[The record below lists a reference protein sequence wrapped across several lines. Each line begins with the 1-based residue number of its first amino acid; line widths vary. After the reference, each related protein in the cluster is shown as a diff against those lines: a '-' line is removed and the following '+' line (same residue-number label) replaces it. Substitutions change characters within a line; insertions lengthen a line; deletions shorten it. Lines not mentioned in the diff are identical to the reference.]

1 MVLVESLLVVVI
13 IMLSLVLVRMW
24 RGPETT
30 GVELAFS
37 KALRESGLDT
47 SIGMLT
53 TLATDIRD
61 NQKSLDQML
70 TSPTA
75 RGAFG
80 EISLEN
86 ILKDQLPPDMFGVR
100 KKVLNG
106 KQPDAHIK
114 STVGT
119 ICIDSKFPLTNYR
132 KMMETDV
139 DSEKRGYAKTF
150 INDVE
155 KHLVKIAKDY
165 VCPEKDSAEFAFA
178 YIPSE
183 SVYWFLVTEGYE
195 MLRNH
200 TKVGVQVVSPLTLSH
215 KIELI
220 KAGVHAKKLSEEA
233 DRIQKDILRLASRFK
248 EIDDLWSTLYETHLR
263 NVKGRSDDFDASW
276 KLLREEFRRIE
287 TMSDD

>member
-1 MVLVESLLVVVI
+1 MVFVESLLVIVI
-13 IMLSLVLVRMW
+13 IMLSLVLFRTW
-24 RGPETT
+24 RRPEST
-30 GVELAFS
+30 GVELAIS
-37 KALRESGLDT
+37 KALKDSGLER

-53 TLATDIRD
+53 GLATDIRE
-61 NQKSLDQML
+61 NQKSFDQML
-70 TSPTA
+70 VTPTA

-100 KKVLNG
+100 KRVLDG
-106 KQPDAHIK
+106 KHPDAHIK
-114 STVGT
+114 STVGI

-132 KMMETDV
+132 NMLETDGET
-139 DSEKRGYAKTF
+139 DKKRYAKQF
-150 INDVE
+150 IIDVE
-155 KHLVKIAKDY
+155 KHLVKIAGDY

-200 TKVGVQVVSPLTLSH
+200 TKMGVQVVSPLTLSH

-220 KAGVHAKKLSEEA
+220 KAGVHAKKLSEQA
-233 DRIQKDILRLASRFK
+233 DKIQKDILRLASRFK
-248 EIDDLWSTLYETHLR
+248 GIDKLWSKLYGTHMT
-263 NVKGRSDDFDASW
+263 NVKGRSEDFDAAW
-276 KLLREEFRRIE
+276 KLLRDEFRRIE
-287 TMSDD
+287 SLSED